1 VKLKNSNINLILF
14 HVISPLTAGG
24 LIYIVFR
31 TKSLRMFSWFES
43 IGINTQISFLREY
56 FSPLKYWLPSW
67 VYFSLPDGLWVY
79 SFTSIILILWAGK
92 INFWLIIP
100 FSFGILIEILQGLSF
115 KGTFDYL
122 DLAFSIIGISTSTII
137 INRKFKQNEKQKQF
151 I

>member
-1 VKLKNSNINLILF
+1 MKLKNSNINLILF
-14 HVISPLTAGG
+14 HVISPLTTGG

-56 FSPLKYWLPSW
+56 FSPLKSWLPSW

-115 KGTFDYL
+115 TGTFDYL

>member
-1 VKLKNSNINLILF
+1 VKLKISNINLILF
-14 HVISPLTAGG
+14 HVISPLTLGG
-24 LIYIVFR
+24 LLYVVFR

-56 FSPLKYWLPSW
+56 FSPLKSWLPSW

-100 FSFGILIEILQGLSF
+100 FTSGILIEILQGFLF
-115 KGTFDYL
+115 KGTFDRT
-122 DLAFSIIGISTSTII
+122 DLIFSIIGFFLSIFI
-137 INRKFKQNEKQKQF
+137 INKNKKNYGQIF
-151 I
+151 

>member
-1 VKLKNSNINLILF
+1 MILF
-14 HVISPLTAGG
+14 HVISPLTLGG
-24 LIYIVFR
+24 LLYVVFR
-31 TKSLRMFSWFES
+31 AKSLRMFSWFEL

-56 FSPLKYWLPSW
+56 FSLIKSWLPSW

-100 FSFGILIEILQGLSF
+100 FTSGILIEILQGFSF
-115 KGTFDYL
+115 TGTFDYL
-122 DLAFSIIGISTSTII
+122 DLAFSLIGISTSIVI

>member
-1 VKLKNSNINLILF
+1 MKLKISNINLILF
-14 HVISPLTAGG
+14 HVISPLTLGG
-24 LIYIVFR
+24 LLYVVFR

-56 FSPLKYWLPSW
+56 FSPLKSWLPSW

-100 FSFGILIEILQGLSF
+100 FTSGILIEILQGFLF
-115 KGTFDYL
+115 KGTFDRT
-122 DLAFSIIGISTSTII
+122 DLIFSIIGFFLSIFI
-137 INRKFKQNEKQKQF
+137 INKNKKNYGQIF
-151 I
+151 

>member
-1 VKLKNSNINLILF
+1 VKLKNSNFNLILF
-14 HVISPLTAGG
+14 HVISPLTIGG
-24 LIYIVFR
+24 LIYVVFR
-31 TKSLRMFSWFES
+31 AKSLRMFSWFES
-43 IGINTQISFLREY
+43 IGIKTQISFLREY
-56 FSPLKYWLPSW
+56 FSPIKSCLPSW

-100 FSFGILIEILQGLSF
+100 FTSGILIEILQGLSF
-115 KGTFDYL
+115 TGTFDYL
-122 DLAFSIIGISTSTII
+122 DLAFSLIGISTSIVI